1 MNAVEAKQI
10 LLLYRPQ
17 DAADPEMT
25 AALELTRQ
33 DPELKQWFD
42 QHCAFQQAVRTNLRR
57 IQPPPHLKDALL
69 AQMKVVA
76 PPWWQRPAW
85 LAAAAAV
92 MLLAGIWA
100 VWQPA
105 APLNQF
111 ANFQQRM
118 ISTAQR
124 EYRMDLL
131 TSDMTRLRQFIAR
144 QGAPA
149 DYNLT
154 RGLEKL
160 ALTGGGLLH
169 WRNNPVAMVCFDRG
183 DKQMLFL
190 FVMKKAAVKD
200 PPPETPQL
208 AKVTNLYAMSWSH
221 GDKTY
226 LLAGPPETDFSSK
239 YQ

>member
-1 MNAVEAKQI
+1 LNTSEARQI

-17 DAADPEMT
+17 DAADPEMA

-42 QHCAFQQAVRTNLRR
+42 QHCAFQAAVRANLRQ
-57 IQPPPHLKDALL
+57 INAPPHLKDALL
-69 AQMKVVA
+69 TRLKVV
-76 PPWWQRPAW
+76 PLPWWQRPVW
-85 LAAAAAV
+85 LAAAAALV
-92 MLLAGIWA
+92 LFLGVLA
-100 VWQPA
+100 VWRPMA
-105 APLNQF
+105 TPNQF

-131 TSDMTRLRQFIAR
+131 TGDMNRLRQFIAQ

-149 DYNLT
+149 DYDVT

-169 WRNNPVAMVCFDRG
+169 WRNNPVTMVCFDRG

-190 FVMKKAAVKD
+190 FVLKKAAVKD
-200 PPPETPQL
+200 PPPETPRL
-208 AKVTNLYAMSWSH
+208 ARVTNLLALSWSR
-221 GDKTY
+221 GDNTY
-226 LLAGPPETDFSSK
+226 LLAGPPEAEFVSK